1 MKNLLLTLILCALFG
16 CANLPLPR
24 WVSNEHLTAYV
35 PFGFFSHVD
44 PDGGMNIGM
53 PEVTNGVSVEKI
65 AREEE
70 FQERA
75 QRGLDLTRKVYPKER
90 VSITEITTLGHLKGT
105 GFKTVVSRSKNNP
118 ELNEERYFFLVEAD
132 GWWLVSAVNNCGD
145 KSGWRSILASL
156 STKKRPNQTPEPTAP
171 SGRGSS

>member
-1 MKNLLLTLILCALFG
+1 MKNLLLTLILCALSG

-24 WVSNEHLTAYV
+24 WVTNEHLTAHV
-35 PFGFFSHVD
+35 PLGFFSHVD

-70 FQERA
+70 FQQRA
-75 QRGLDLTRKVYPKER
+75 RRDLDLTRRVYPKDW
-90 VSITEITTLGHLKGT
+90 VSITEITTLGHLKGK
-105 GFKTVVSRSKNNP
+105 GFKTVVSQFKNDP
-118 ELNEERYFFLVEAD
+118 ELSEESYLFLVESD
-132 GWWLVSAVNNCGD
+132 GWWLVSAASKSGD

-156 STKKRPNQTPEPTAP
+156 DSKKRPNQAPEPTAP